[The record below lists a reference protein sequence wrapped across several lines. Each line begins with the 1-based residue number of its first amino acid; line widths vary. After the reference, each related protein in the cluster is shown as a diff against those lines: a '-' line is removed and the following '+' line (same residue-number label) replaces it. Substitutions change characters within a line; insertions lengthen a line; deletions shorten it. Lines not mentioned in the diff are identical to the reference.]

1 MVLELEPASF
11 AFSRESPMDCAGAE
25 VSFFLQDLRIHFEFG
40 RNPILKYLQNCMI
53 QICTAPKEDKTM
65 PLTFQNYDT

>member
-1 MVLELEPASF
+1 
-11 AFSRESPMDCAGAE
+11 MDYAGAG

-53 QICTAPKEDKTM
+53 PIRKAPKKAKTM
-65 PLTFQNYDT
+65 TLTFQNYHT